1 MLSKKSKHKFLM
13 VGMIKMGHRKLDIAL
28 FSLWINTS
36 KELAFENYLNLGAM
50 KNNKSKLHLIKNKEG
65 N

>member
-1 MLSKKSKHKFLM
+1 
-13 VGMIKMGHRKLDIAL
+13 MGHRKLEIAL

-36 KELAFENYLNLGAM
+36 KELAFENYLTLGTM
-50 KNNKSKLHLIKNKEG
+50 KNNKFKVHLIKNKEG

>member
-1 MLSKKSKHKFLM
+1 
-13 VGMIKMGHRKLDIAL
+13 MGHRKLDIAL

-36 KELAFENYLNLGAM
+36 KELTFENYLNLGAM
-50 KNNKSKLHLIKNKEG
+50 KNNKFKVHLIKNKEG